1 MAALFWWSMISLISE
16 ITDRKG
22 PRAADWVFYDGECE
36 FCRSLARR
44 FRSTLRRRGFGL
56 APLQDPRVATLLGL
70 PANLLLQEMRVL
82 TAEGEVL
89 GGAQAVTFLARKI
102 WWAWPV
108 YAAAKL
114 PGMRPLLHAA
124 YRWVAD
130 HRHCSSCAV
139 GAVSNGE
146 QGERR

>member
-1 MAALFWWSMISLISE
+1 MISLISE

-22 PRAADWVFYDGECE
+22 RRASGWVFYDGECE

-44 FRSTLRRRGFGL
+44 FRSSLQKRGFGL

-70 PANLLLQEMRVL
+70 APNLLLQEMRVL
-82 TAEGEVL
+82 TDGGEVL
-89 GGAQAVTFLARKI
+89 GGAQAVTFLAGKI

-108 YAAAKL
+108 HAASKL
-114 PGMRPLLHAA
+114 PGMRLLLRGA

-130 HRHCSSCAV
+130 HRHCSNCAV
-139 GAVSNGE
+139 GPVSKNVGCGSQYE
-146 QGERR
+146 GGNR

>member
-1 MAALFWWSMISLISE
+1 MISLISE
-16 ITDRKG
+16 ITDRQG
-22 PRAADWVFYDGECE
+22 RRAAGWVFYDGECE

-44 FRSTLRRRGFGL
+44 FRSTLEKRGFGL

-70 PANLLLQEMRVL
+70 APNLLLQEMRVL

-89 GGAQAVTFLARKI
+89 GGAQAVTFLAAKI

-108 YAAAKL
+108 HAAAKL
-114 PGMRPLLHAA
+114 PGVRLLLRAA

-139 GAVSNGE
+139 GRSAENGGSN
-146 QGERR
+146 

>member
-1 MAALFWWSMISLISE
+1 MISLISE

-22 PRAADWVFYDGECE
+22 RRAAGWVFYDGECD
-36 FCRSLARR
+36 FCRSLVRR
-44 FRSTLRRRGFGL
+44 FRSTLEKRGFGL

-70 PANLLLQEMRVL
+70 APNLLLQEMRVL
-82 TAEGEVL
+82 TAKGEVV

-114 PGMRPLLHAA
+114 PGMPPLLRVL

-130 HRHCSSCAV
+130 HRHCSNCTAGPSAENT
-139 GAVSNGE
+139 GSS
-146 QGERR
+146 